1 MDEGCI
7 TKNHKNYSSH
17 IFDIII
23 RIKRKRET
31 PMINQVGQIMLYVNN
46 QDETVQ
52 FWTEKVGFQI
62 IAEENNGNGF
72 RWIEIAPAKEAG
84 TSIVL
89 HDKALIA
96 KMQPELNLNTPSLMF
111 FSNDL
116 DRLYKDLSE
125 KNVTVG
131 QVVDLPTG
139 RAFNFADNENNYFA
153 VMERK

>member
-1 MDEGCI
+1 MD
-7 TKNHKNYSSH
+7 
-17 IFDIII
+17 
-23 RIKRKRET
+23 R
-31 PMINQVGQIMLYVNN
+31 
-46 QDETVQ
+46 
-52 FWTEKVGFQI
+52 KVGFQI
-62 IAEENNGNGF
+62 IAEENNGKGF

-111 FSNDL
+111 FSNNL
-116 DRLYKDLSE
+116 DQLYKDLSE